1 MNNACSTASV
11 DLAIVGSIG
20 IDDIETPAETR
31 KDLLG
36 GSVSYACAAAS
47 FFTGVGMVGVVGDD
61 FDPAHVE
68 TYASFGIDVEGLQHV
83 EGKTFRWSGVY
94 HEDMINRDTI
104 STDLNVFAEFSPAL
118 PDRYQAAPFI
128 LLGNIQPE
136 LQLHVLE
143 QCRDARFVI
152 ADTMDLWINIARE
165 SLMEVI
171 SRVKLLTLN
180 DSEARL
186 LTGKHNMRAAA
197 NDILEAG
204 PEYVVIK
211 KGEHGAM
218 LISKHG
224 ELFLVPAYP
233 VDTVIDPTGAGDTF
247 AGAFLGALA
256 RSGEVNGENIRA
268 ALLAGSV
275 VASFGV
281 EAFSLERLATLT
293 SDEIDTRTQQLREM
307 IRV

>member
-1 MNNACSTASV
+1 MSTDSRTDAV
-11 DLAIVGSIG
+11 DVVIVGSIG
-20 IDDIETPAETR
+20 IDDIETPTETR

-47 FFTGVGMVGVVGDD
+47 FFSSVGMVGVVGDD
-61 FDPAHVE
+61 FESAHVDAY
-68 TYASFGIDVEGLQHV
+68 TSFGIDLEGLQHV

-104 STDLNVFAEFSPAL
+104 STDLNVFADFAPSL
-118 PDRYQAAPFI
+118 PEGYQAAPYI

-143 QCRDARFVI
+143 QCREPQFVI

-165 SLMEVI
+165 SLMDVI
-171 SRVKLLTLN
+171 SRVHMLTLN

-186 LTGKHNMRAAA
+186 LTGQHNMRAAA
-197 NDILEAG
+197 AEILQAG

-218 LISKHG
+218 LITKSG

-233 VDTVIDPTGAGDTF
+233 VDRVVDPTGAGDTF

-256 RSGEVNGENIRA
+256 RSGKVNGDNIRTS
-268 ALLAGSV
+268 LLAGSV

-281 EAFSLERLATLT
+281 EAFSLERLSTLT
-293 SDEIDTRTQQLREM
+293 PEQVDKRTQQLCNM

>member
-1 MNNACSTASV
+1 MSNSESTSSV
-11 DLAIVGSIG
+11 DLVIVGSIG
-20 IDDIETPAETR
+20 IDDIETPAEIR
-31 KDLLG
+31 KEILG

-47 FFTGVGMVGVVGDD
+47 YFTRVGMVGVVGDD
-61 FDPAHVE
+61 FDAEHVQ
-68 TYASFGIDVEGLQHV
+68 TYEHFGIDLEGLQHV
-83 EGKTFRWSGVY
+83 TGKTFRWSGVY

-104 STDLNVFAEFSPAL
+104 STDLNVFAEFSPDL
-118 PDRYQAAPFI
+118 PAGYRSAPFI

-143 QCRDARFVI
+143 QCSSPRFVI

-165 SLMEVI
+165 SLMDVI
-171 SRVKLLTLN
+171 ARVNLLTLN

-197 NDILEAG
+197 EQILEAG

-218 LISKHG
+218 LISRDG
-224 ELFLVPAYP
+224 GVFLVPAYP
-233 VDTVIDPTGAGDTF
+233 VDAVVDPTGAGDSF

-256 RSGEVNGENIRA
+256 KTGEISEDKIRS
-268 ALLAGSV
+268 ALLFGSV

-281 EAFSLERLATLT
+281 EAFSLERFLSLNATDIEAR
-293 SDEIDTRTQQLREM
+293 SGQLRDM